1 MCAML
6 VQCAMLEMNG
16 VQCLY
21 YVLCLKR
28 MVCNACTMFYYCCYT
43 CLRSNA
49 ESRTMIVEQSRTQ
62 RGSKHKYCLQ
72 FDIEINI
79 CTCIIPVL

>member
-6 VQCAMLEMNG
+6 VICAMIEMNG

-21 YVLCLKR
+21 YVLCLKQ
-28 MVCNACTMFYYCCYT
+28 MVCNACTMFYYCRYT
-43 CLRSNA
+43 CVRSNA

-62 RGSKHKYCLQ
+62 RGSKHMYCLH
-72 FDIEINI
+72 FDIETNI
-79 CTCIIPVL
+79 CTYITHVL